1 MAIIVLVVSISGKAL
16 AATSVNLDTANGFAV
31 LGGTTVTNT
40 GYSVVNGDLGLSP
53 GASTLVTGF
62 PPGIVNG
69 TIHVTDDTAA
79 SAQTSLTT
87 AYNDATGQ
95 SCDTDLTGQDL
106 GNLTL
111 TPGVYCFSTSAQLT
125 GALTLDAQG
134 DPSAV
139 FIFKTGSTLI
149 TASDSSVNLI
159 NSAQSCNVFWR
170 VGSSAT
176 LGSSTIFTGNII
188 ALTSITINISATVD
202 GRVLARNGEVILN
215 SNTITA
221 AVCATPL
228 INIIKV
234 PNPLSLPGGPG
245 SVTYNYTVT
254 NPGVV
259 AMSNITVTDDTCS
272 PVSYISGDTDADN
285 RLDTTETW
293 SYGCTMTLST
303 TTTNTVTA
311 TGLANGFTA
320 TDTANA
326 TVVVDSAIVPPLI
339 NIVKT
344 PNTFIVSSGGTV
356 IYTYEVTN
364 PGTVALSDVSVTDD
378 KCAPLSSPSGDSN
391 TNNLLDVSET
401 WVYTCQMTLTA
412 TTTNIATAVGSAN
425 SLTATDTSTATVVVT
440 PPVIPPVEPTVVT
453 IPKLPNTGISPQQ
466 NVGLGVVLA
475 GIITVLFS
483 LYFVRK
489 RLKNKP

>member
-1 MAIIVLVVSISGKAL
+1 VVSLPGQVL
-16 AATSVNLDTANGFAV
+16 AATSVSLGTANGFTV
-31 LGGTTVTNT
+31 LGGSTITNI
-40 GYSVVNGDLGLSP
+40 GSSVINGDLGLSP
-53 GASTLVTGF
+53 GSTITGF
-62 PPGIVNG
+62 PPGIVSG
-69 TIHVTDDTAA
+69 TIHTTDGAAA

-87 AYNDATGQ
+87 AYNDATSQ

-106 GNLTL
+106 GGLIL
-111 TPGVYCFSTSAQLT
+111 TPGVYCFSTAAQLT
-125 GALTLDAQG
+125 GTLTLDAQG

-139 FIFKTGSTLI
+139 FIFKTGSTLT
-149 TASDSSVNLI
+149 TASNSSVNLI

-170 VGSSAT
+170 IGSSAT

-188 ALTSITINISATVD
+188 ALTSITLDTSATVD
-202 GRVLARNGEVILN
+202 GRVLARNGTVLLD

-221 AVCATPL
+221 AVCAAPL
-228 INIIKV
+228 IDIIKV
-234 PNPLSLPGGPG
+234 PSPLSLPGGSG

-293 SYGCTMTLST
+293 FYSCTMALST

-326 TVVVDSAIVPPLI
+326 TVVVGSATVPPLI
-339 NIVKT
+339 DIVKT
-344 PNTFIVSSGGTV
+344 PNTFLIASSGGTV
-356 IYTYEVTN
+356 IYTYKVTN
-364 PGTVALSDVSVTDD
+364 PGTVALNGVSVTDN
-378 KCAPLSSPSGDSN
+378 KCSPLSSPSGDSN
-391 TNNLLDVSET
+391 ANNLLDVSET
-401 WVYTCQMTLTA
+401 WVYTCQTTLTA
-412 TTTNIATAVGSAN
+412 TTTNIATAIGSAN
-425 SLTATDTSTATVVVT
+425 SLTATDTSTATVIVAILLAHPIVT
-440 PPVIPPVEPTVVT
+440 V
-453 IPKLPNTGISPQQ
+453 PKLPNTGTPQR
-466 NVGLGVVLA
+466 NVGFGIVLV

-489 RLKNKP
+489 RLKVKP

>member
-1 MAIIVLVVSISGKAL
+1 MLVVSLSGKAL

-31 LGGTTVTNT
+31 LGGSTVTNT

-53 GASTLVTGF
+53 GTSTLVTGF
-62 PPGIVNG
+62 PPGIVSG
-69 TIHVTDDTAA
+69 TIHVTDDAAA

-87 AYNDATGQ
+87 AYNDATDQ
-95 SCDTDLTGQDL
+95 SCNMDLTGQDL
-106 GNLTL
+106 GDLTL

-139 FIFKTGSTLI
+139 FIFKTGSTLT
-149 TASDSSVNLI
+149 TASSSSVNLI

-170 VGSSAT
+170 IGSSAT

-188 ALTSITINISATVD
+188 ALTSITLYTNSTVD
-202 GRVLARNGEVILN
+202 GRVLARNGEVILD

-221 AVCATPL
+221 AVCAAPL
-228 INIIKV
+228 INIVKV
-234 PNPLSLPGGPG
+234 PSPLSLPGGPG

-293 SYGCTMTLST
+293 SYSCTMTLST

-326 TVVVDSAIVPPLI
+326 TVVVSSATVPPLI

-344 PNTFIVSSGGTV
+344 PNTFLIASSSGTV

-364 PGTVALSDVSVTDD
+364 PGTVALNGVSVTDD

-401 WVYTCQMTLTA
+401 WVYTCQTTLTE
-412 TTTNIATAVGSAN
+412 TTTNTATAIGSAN
-425 SLTATDTSTATVVVT
+425 DLTATDTSTTTVV
-440 PPVIPPVEPTVVT
+440 VIPPVESTIVT

-466 NVGLGVVLA
+466 NVGLGSVLV
-475 GIITVLFS
+475 GIITILFP

-489 RLKNKP
+489 RLKK